1 MEFKVRGNVVLFDA
15 LEIKK
20 TSKLILGKDDKEYK
34 YVVTHR
40 GDEVMGIHV
49 GDEIVLRSVNG
60 IETTK
65 IGDRIHF
72 LTAPHN
78 ILAVVTGNDVET
90 YSFEETF
97 ERNREV
103 PNTTKPDLIIPHNQD
118 IVMPNN

>member
-20 TSKLILGKDDKEYK
+20 ASKLILGKEDKEYK
-34 YVVTHR
+34 YVVTHV
-40 GDEVMGIHV
+40 GDVEGINI
-49 GDEIVLRSVNG
+49 GDEIVLRSAGG